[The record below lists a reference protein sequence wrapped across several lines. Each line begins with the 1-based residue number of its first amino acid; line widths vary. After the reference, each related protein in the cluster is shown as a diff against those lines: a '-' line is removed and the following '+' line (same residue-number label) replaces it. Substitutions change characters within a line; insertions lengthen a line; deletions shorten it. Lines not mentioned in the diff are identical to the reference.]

1 MKQRDMPQ
9 KLEEIYEFDTQNLLT
24 FIIKVIT
31 EPICWFDGVNLMTKT
46 DATKKFQ
53 TAKAL
58 AAQKYFSIVSP
69 YIETIQ
75 KTDQEFREIA
85 KKMNKAKR
93 KKP

>member
-1 MKQRDMPQ
+1 
-9 KLEEIYEFDTQNLLT
+9 
-24 FIIKVIT
+24 
-31 EPICWFDGVNLMTKT
+31 MTKT

-53 TAKAL
+53 TAKVL

>member
-1 MKQRDMPQ
+1 
-9 KLEEIYEFDTQNLLT
+9 
-24 FIIKVIT
+24 
-31 EPICWFDGVNLMTKT
+31 MTKT

-85 KKMNKAKR
+85 KKMNRAKR

>member
-1 MKQRDMPQ
+1 
-9 KLEEIYEFDTQNLLT
+9 
-24 FIIKVIT
+24 
-31 EPICWFDGVNLMTKT
+31 MTKT

-75 KTDQEFREIA
+75 NPEKQV
-85 KKMNKAKR
+85 KKSQKKSVKKNK
-93 KKP
+93 